1 MVMCSLEM
9 QGKFTNQGNTV
20 DYVVIGLIVFSVC
33 FNCTFTLLME
43 THFILLDFRFHENP
57 TKKTTRFLILPSS
70 LSKMTIDLS

>member
-57 TKKTTRFLILPSS
+57 TKKPLDFSFCLHPFQ
-70 LSKMTIDLS
+70 K